1 VFVHLHCRSYFSL
14 KDGAYSPEGLAL
26 RAAELGMPAVAMT
39 DRDGLYGAA
48 RFAAACR
55 DLDLKPIFGAWLTL
69 EDGGGAVGPERRLFG
84 EAEPSGGSSK
94 RGGKRVAGGLG
105 ATRVSPAESDRVG
118 EAQRLRG
125 ATDRPSARVLLLARD
140 AVGYA
145 NLCRLISSAHMR
157 GDRGEPWLAPREVM
171 ERAEG
176 LVCLLG
182 PESPPVA
189 LVMGGRPGAA
199 REVARPWREAFAP
212 WCFVEV
218 RNLME
223 PASAAEVRA
232 LLRLAEEA
240 GLPAAATNA
249 VRYLRPEDAFLA
261 DALECMREIVPV
273 DEHHVSRRNSEGW
286 LKPSAAMRALFA
298 GRPDVCDATV
308 AIAEACEFD
317 LGIGQV
323 HFPDFPTPRGRSA
336 TSLLAERVHAGVRQ
350 RGLPP
355 SRTVLDRVD
364 RELDDIRRM
373 GYAAYFLTVADIV
386 REIKEMGIRCAA
398 RGSAAGSLV
407 CYATGISEV
416 DPVHHE
422 LLFERF
428 INPLRDELPDIDLD
442 VESARREEVYEMILR
457 RYGRDRCACVTMVD
471 TYRARAAV
479 REVGKALGYPE
490 AEIDRVAKAFP
501 HIGAGRI
508 RDAMDR
514 LPELR
519 GMNLEA
525 GQLELLFRVAER
537 LNGFPRH
544 LALHPSGIVLSD
556 HDLPDRV
563 PMERSFLEHRMVQA
577 DKDDVELLGL
587 LKLDVLGV
595 RMLSAMRHALDE
607 VRRTAGERIVL
618 DGIPRDDPD
627 TFNLIR
633 ESRTL
638 GCFQIESPGQRELLQ
653 KFQPDRFEDLII
665 DISLF
670 RPGPVKSDMV
680 TPFLMRRHGFERPR
694 YAHPMLRPIL
704 QETYGVIVYHEQV
717 MQVLAAAGCDL
728 AEADRIRR
736 HLDDDVEIDDLRRDF
751 LFRSTAAGLG
761 SHDAETVWREL
772 ASFASFGFCKAH
784 AASFAV
790 PTYQSAWLKAHWPAH
805 FLAGVL
811 THEPGMY
818 PRRLILEDARE
829 HGIPILPLD
838 VNASQRTYT
847 AESIDLEAGGTASAA
862 RTPFRSKA
870 DASQT
875 ADAQHAE
882 SRFTLRAP
890 RRRRPRST
898 SAPPSIATRATQYGI
913 RIGLQD
919 VHGISDAEIASVL
932 EARAAAP
939 FTSVG
944 DFLRR
949 AKVSRPVAEALAHA
963 GAFDHLEALDAPGAS
978 SAAPVYGRVSLR
990 LRGYPSGGTPPAYAA
1005 PRRGGDGRVEEQIE
1019 LDNRRRGRSGKAP
1032 LSENGERWTRRDRL
1046 YLAMTADPE
1055 RDGEQMALA
1064 LDGGGDQG
1072 PAGLREYT
1080 DREQVRAELE
1090 VTGMDVSRHLLS
1102 FYDWLLRDL
1111 GVTTSADLRRKRG
1124 DSWVMVAGVK
1134 VSSQTPAV
1142 RSGQRI
1148 IFLTLDDATGPIEVT
1163 VFERVQERCART
1175 VFHGFLLAV
1184 WGRLRRT
1191 GVGGVSIAA
1200 EEVWDLQALEEARR
1214 DGRLLEGM
1222 YALASTPGEGRSPSV
1237 PRKVWH
1243 SSGGSSGW

>member
-14 KDGAYSPEGLAL
+14 KDGAYSPEDLAL

-55 DLDLKPIFGAWLTL
+55 DLGVKPIFGAWLTL
-69 EDGGGAVGPERRLFG
+69 HGEGGGSVASRRRSASPARSLSEGDARVSPSPRPPSRAAALRARSLRLGSAEEPPLRTPPPHFG
-84 EAEPSGGSSK
+84 EA
-94 RGGKRVAGGLG
+94 
-105 ATRVSPAESDRVG
+105 SDRSS
-118 EAQRLRG
+118 
-125 ATDRPSARVLLLARD
+125 TRVLLLARD
-140 AVGYA
+140 GVGYA
-145 NLCRLISSAHMR
+145 NLCRLITSAHMR
-157 GDRGEPWLAPREVM
+157 GERGEPWLAPREVM

-182 PESPPVA
+182 PESPPGA
-189 LVMGGRPGAA
+189 LALGGRPGAA
-199 REVARPWREAFAP
+199 REVARPWREAFGP

-218 RNLME
+218 RNLVE
-223 PASAAEVRA
+223 PGSVAQVRA
-232 LLRLAEEA
+232 LLRLADEA
-240 GLPAAATNA
+240 GLPAVATNA

-261 DALECMREIVPV
+261 DALECMREIAPV

-286 LKPSAAMRALFA
+286 LKPPSAMRALFA
-298 GRPDVCDATV
+298 ERPEVCDASV
-308 AIAEACEFD
+308 RIAEGCEFD
-317 LGIGQV
+317 LGIGRV
-323 HFPDFPTPRGRSA
+323 HFPDFPTPPGRTA
-336 TSLLAERVHAGVRQ
+336 TSLLAERCHTGLRNRGMRMIPAVRE
-350 RGLPP
+350 RL
-355 SRTVLDRVD
+355 D

-373 GYAAYFLTVADIV
+373 GYAAYFLTVSDIV

-416 DPVHHE
+416 DPVHHG

-442 VESARREEVYEMILR
+442 VESARREEVYERILQ

-490 AEIDRVAKAFP
+490 AEVDRVAKAFP

-508 RDAMDR
+508 REAMET

-519 GMNLEA
+519 GTNLGA
-525 GQLELLFRVAER
+525 GQLDLLFRVAER

-556 HDLPDRV
+556 DALPDRV

-595 RMLSAMRHALDE
+595 RMLSAMRHSLDE
-607 VRRTAGERIVL
+607 VRRTAGERIDL
-618 DGIPRDDPD
+618 DRIPLDDPD
-627 TFNLIR
+627 AFELIR
-633 ESRTL
+633 ASRTI

-670 RPGPVKSDMV
+670 RPGPVKSDMI
-680 TPFLMRRHGFERPR
+680 TPFINRRHGYERPR
-694 YAHPMLRPIL
+694 YAHPSLKPIL
-704 QETYGVIVYHEQV
+704 QETYGVIVYHEQI
-717 MQVLAAAGCDL
+717 MRVLEVAGYDL

-736 HLDDDVEIDDLRRDF
+736 HLDDGAEIAELQNGFVEQ
-751 LFRSTAAGLG
+751 AVAYGLG
-761 SHDAETVWREL
+761 DDDADVVWREL

-790 PTYQSAWLKAHWPAH
+790 PTYQSAWLKAHWAAH

-838 VNASQRTYT
+838 VNASQKTYT
-847 AESIDLEAGGTASAA
+847 AEVVEGGEVSSGRRSASPAHSVSEGETRVAPGPPATRLPPLLDVA
-862 RTPFRSKA
+862 R
-870 DASQT
+870 DG
-875 ADAQHAE
+875 
-882 SRFTLRAP
+882 
-890 RRRRPRST
+890 
-898 SAPPSIATRATQYGI
+898 SAPPEEPPLRTSPPFPDPVYGI

-919 VHGISDAEIASVL
+919 VRGISDAEIASIL
-932 EARAAAP
+932 EARVTDP

-949 AKVSRPVAEALAHA
+949 TKVSRPVVEALAHA
-963 GAFDHLEALDAPGAS
+963 GAFDHLDEPETT
-978 SAAPVYGRVSLR
+978 SA
-990 LRGYPSGGTPPAYAA
+990 
-1005 PRRGGDGRVEEQIE
+1005 RR
-1019 LDNRRRGRSGKAP
+1019 NRRRGASGQP
-1032 LSENGERWTRRDRL
+1032 LWTRRDRL
-1046 YLAMTADPE
+1046 YVAMTADPE
-1055 RDGEQMALA
+1055 REGEQMALP
-1064 LDGGGDQG
+1064 LLGPGGTGDQG

-1080 DREQVRAELE
+1080 DRERVRAELE

-1111 GVTTSADLRRKRG
+1111 GATSSVDLRRKRG
-1124 DSWVMVAGVK
+1124 DSRVMVAGVK
-1134 VSSQTPAV
+1134 VASQTPAV

-1191 GVGGVSIAA
+1191 GVAGVSVAA
-1200 EEVWDLQALEEARR
+1200 EEVWDLQVLEAARR
-1214 DGRLLEGM
+1214 EGRLLEAMREG
-1222 YALASTPGEGRSPSV
+1222 ADPREASQWMGRVTGYPAPRSGAGEA
-1237 PRKVWH
+1237 PRKMWH

>member
-14 KDGAYSPEGLAL
+14 KDGAYSPEDLAL
-26 RAAELGMPAVAMT
+26 RAAELGMLAVAMT

-55 DLDLKPIFGAWLTL
+55 DLDVKPIFGARLTL
-69 EDGGGAVGPERRLFG
+69 IEGKRVVGPEGKLFG
-84 EAEPSGGSSK
+84 GAEPSRGSSK
-94 RGGKRVAGGLG
+94 RGGKRVAGGPG

-118 EAQRLRG
+118 EAECLRG
-125 ATDRPSARVLLLARD
+125 ASDRPLPTVLLLARD
-140 AVGYA
+140 EVGYA

-157 GDRGEPWLAPREVM
+157 GERGEPWLAPREVM

-182 PESPPVA
+182 SDSPPAA
-189 LVMGGRPGAA
+189 LALGGRLGAA
-199 REVARPWREAFAP
+199 REVARPWREAFGP
-212 WCFVEV
+212 WCFIEV
-218 RNLME
+218 RNLVE
-223 PASAAEVRA
+223 PGSVAEIRT

-240 GLPAAATNA
+240 GLPGVATNA

-273 DEHHVSRRNSEGW
+273 DEHHVSRRNAEGW
-286 LKPSAAMRALFA
+286 LKPPAAMRTLFA
-298 GRPDVCDATV
+298 ERPELCDATV
-308 AIAEACEFD
+308 RIAEACEFE
-317 LGIGQV
+317 LGIGGV
-323 HFPDFPTPRGRSA
+323 HFPDFPTPAGRSA
-336 TSLLAERVHAGVRQ
+336 TSLLAQRVHAGLRW

-355 SRTVLDRVD
+355 TPPVLERVD

-386 REIKEMGIRCAA
+386 REIKDMGIRCAA

-416 DPVHHE
+416 DPVHHG

-442 VESARREEVYEMILR
+442 VESARREEVYQRILR
-457 RYGRDRCACVTMVD
+457 RYGGDRCACVTMVD

-490 AEIDRVAKAFP
+490 AEVDRVAKAFP

-508 RDAMDR
+508 REAMER

-519 GMNLEA
+519 GMNLGA

-544 LALHPSGIVLSD
+544 MALHPSGIVLSD

-563 PMERSFLEHRMVQA
+563 PMERSFQEHRMVQA

-595 RMLSAMRHALDE
+595 RMLSAMRHCLDE
-607 VRRTAGERIVL
+607 VRRTAGERIDL
-618 DGIPRDDPD
+618 DRIPSDDPG
-627 TFNLIR
+627 TFELIR
-633 ESRTL
+633 ESRTI

-670 RPGPVKSDMV
+670 RPGPVKSDMI
-680 TPFLMRRHGFERPR
+680 TPFINRRHGYERPR
-694 YAHPMLRPIL
+694 YAHPSLKPIL
-704 QETYGVIVYHEQV
+704 QETYGVIVYHEQI
-717 MQVLAAAGCDL
+717 MRVLEVAGYDL

-736 HLDDDVEIDDLRRDF
+736 HLDDGAEIADLQDGFVEQ
-751 LFRSTAAGLG
+751 AVACGLG
-761 SHDAETVWREL
+761 DDDADVVWREL

-790 PTYQSAWLKAHWPAH
+790 PTYQSGWLKAHWPAH

-818 PRRLILEDARE
+818 PRRLIIEDARE

-838 VNASQRTYT
+838 VNASQKTYT
-847 AESIDLEAGGTASAA
+847 VEVVEA
-862 RTPFRSKA
+862 RA
-870 DASQT
+870 DASRKPSGSPARSLSAGET
-875 ADAQHAE
+875 
-882 SRFTLRAP
+882 RVAP
-890 RRRRPRST
+890 S
-898 SAPPSIATRATQYGI
+898 PPATRLPPRFELPRDGDPPAEELPLRSAHAFHTSRQYGI
-913 RIGLQD
+913 RVGLQD
-919 VHGISDAEIASVL
+919 VHGISDAEIASIL
-932 EARAAAP
+932 EARAAGHFA
-939 FTSVG
+939 SVG

-949 AKVSRPVAEALAHA
+949 AKVARPVVEALAHA
-963 GAFDHLEALDAPGAS
+963 GAFDHLDEGLDAPDAS
-978 SAAPVYGRVSLR
+978 TAAPVDARVPPR
-990 LRGYPSGGTPPAYAA
+990 PRGYPSGGSSPGYAA
-1005 PRRGGDGRVEEQIE
+1005 PRRGENGRVE
-1019 LDNRRRGRSGKAP
+1019 NRRREG
-1032 LSENGERWTRRDRL
+1032 NGDGRWTRRDRL
-1046 YLAMTADPE
+1046 YVAMTADPE
-1055 RDGEQMALA
+1055 RAGEQMTLP
-1064 LDGGGDQG
+1064 LRSDEG

-1080 DREQVRAELE
+1080 ARERVRAELE

-1102 FYDWLLRDL
+1102 FYEWLLRDL
-1111 GVTTSADLRRKRG
+1111 GVTSSVGLRRKRG
-1124 DSWVMVAGVK
+1124 DAWVMVAGVK
-1134 VSSQTPAV
+1134 VASQTPAV
-1142 RSGQRI
+1142 RSGQRV

-1163 VFERVQERCART
+1163 VFERVQEHCART

-1200 EEVWDLQALEEARR
+1200 EEVWDLQFLEEARR
-1214 DGRLLEGM
+1214 EGRLLEAM
-1222 YALASTPGEGRSPSV
+1222 YADARGEGAPARRPPPSA